1 MTFVTWAVDEPF
13 AVAGALRVSIFV
25 TKSQLLRFVSCKISA
40 PHISAGVG
48 LRGVKNV
55 AAIGAGRWPAIHYC
69 AKRGVS
75 DVVSIGSH
83 HAHGLSGRVERGVKE
98 LSIRSPRE
106 TGVPVYAV
114 HARRSEERRVGK
126 ECRPGAAPYNYN
138 KRQ

>member
-1 MTFVTWAVDEPF
+1 MNHLPTLEQCAYPSSLPKASCF
-13 AVAGALRVSIFV
+13 ASFPD
-25 TKSQLLRFVSCKISA
+25 KISA

-69 AKRGVS
+69 AKREVS

-98 LSIRSPRE
+98 LSIGSPRK

-114 HARRSEERRVGK
+114 HARKIGRASCREREVGWV
-126 ECRPGAAPYNYN
+126 GG
-138 KRQ
+138 

>member
-1 MTFVTWAVDEPF
+1 MNHLPSLVHCAYHSSLPKASVF
-13 AVAGALRVSIFV
+13 AA
-25 TKSQLLRFVSCKISA
+25 CPDKISA

-69 AKRGVS
+69 AKREVS

-114 HARRSEERRVGK
+114 HARSNPLRLSPMPFGEAQRLE
-126 ECRPGAAPYNYN
+126 ATLS
-138 KRQ
+138 